1 MSNDDQI
8 KSLII
13 RSSGLGHINVFDLRV
28 YLVENVMINNLL
40 FLVCRLATLLDLFVH
55 LVILLFFLD
64 LCLSHL
70 LCLLDLGLFLLNL
83 GLSVLLVFLLQLV
96 FNLINTDIYTYL
108 V

>member
-13 RSSGLGHINVFDLRV
+13 RSSGFGHINVFDLRV

-40 FLVCRLATLLDLFVH
+40 FLVCRLATLFDLFVH
-55 LVILLFFLD
+55 LVILLLFLD

-83 GLSVLLVFLLQLV
+83 GLSVLLVLLLQLV
-96 FNLINTDIYTYL
+96 YNLINTDIYTYL